1 MPIKI
6 LKMRTG
12 EEIIASIV
20 ENFTGETV
28 TGYRIK
34 NPCSIV
40 PVPGKDGRYAGNMA
54 MIPWMAT
61 AKQDSGLDIP
71 ADSVLFLA
79 DPITTL
85 SNEYNEAFRGLVV
98 PELKLST

>member
-1 MPIKI
+1 
-6 LKMRTG
+6 
-12 EEIIASIV
+12 
-20 ENFTGETV
+20 
-28 TGYRIK
+28 
-34 NPCSIV
+34 
-40 PVPGKDGRYAGNMA
+40 MA

-71 ADSVLFLA
+71 ADSILFLA